1 MDGRRD
7 HPGRQSALRTDRPQG
22 PGERDNVKHYG
33 AGNGEKL
40 LRYLER
46 VFRPEDAALKDA
58 RERSRKAGLPDIQVG
73 PMDAL
78 HLEVLAR
85 TAGAR
90 KAVEIGALG
99 GYSGIAIA
107 RALGRGGLLHTF
119 ELEPAHA
126 EVARESF
133 RKAGLLDRVR
143 IHVGPALERL
153 PDCEGDAPFD
163 LVFIDA
169 DKESYPAYLA
179 WAAQHLRLGGIVLG
193 DNAFAFGEIA
203 DGRGAGAV
211 AMREFNEEL
220 AQGGRF
226 RATMLPTGEGLAMG
240 VKIR

>member
-1 MDGRRD
+1 
-7 HPGRQSALRTDRPQG
+7 
-22 PGERDNVKHYG
+22 VKHY
-33 AGNGEKL
+33 AGGNEEKL
-40 LRYLER
+40 VRYLNR
-46 VFRPEDAALKDA
+46 VFRPEDAALKET
-58 RERSRKAGLPDIQVG
+58 RERSLKAGLPEIQVG
-73 PMDAL
+73 SMDAL
-78 HLEVLAR
+78 HLEVLTRAV
-85 TAGAR
+85 GAR

-99 GYSGIAIA
+99 GYSGTAIA
-107 RALGRGGLLHTF
+107 RGLGKGGRLHTF
-119 ELEPAHA
+119 ELESKHA

-133 RKAGLLDRVR
+133 KKAGVLDRIE

-179 WAAQHLRLGGIVLG
+179 WAAHHLRVGGVVLG

-226 RATMLPTGEGLAMG
+226 RATMIPTGEGLAMG
-240 VKIR
+240 VKLK